1 MTDCITDDFQEQV
14 WQHIAAAAE
23 AFDVN
28 LLCFIHGYFWQPSNT
43 LFDLVD
49 GRNVDGVVAL
59 STALV
64 ARMDEASL
72 DRLYRKVGPVPIV
85 SVGLVLPGFPSV
97 VVDNG
102 SGIREAMNHLIED
115 HGRRCIAFVRG
126 PANNAEAELRFSAYR
141 ESLERHGIA
150 YEPARVFTGNFT
162 RESGERAVRQFLADN
177 AELDA
182 LVAANDNMALSAMR
196 ELQRSGYRIP
206 DDVAVAG
213 FDDVP
218 DAASVY
224 PSLTTVRQPLRDVG
238 WAAME
243 QVLAL
248 IRGEPV
254 PPVTALPAPAVIRR
268 SCGCGALQPRARKT
282 PSIGERVAGAGSDDD
297 DLAGRLEAAL
307 PGGEARLG
315 LPSWA
320 SDLAGALRD
329 EVEGLRPGCLLEMLD
344 TFIGEGLR
352 HHVAAS
358 DWYPVVKALLD
369 GACRRYPEREALAS
383 LFQSATQLVGT
394 LAEQAQSAKLF
405 SFRREIKLLPNSFE
419 MLHLDAE
426 QVRKRIHEAP
436 PDLGFP
442 SLYLSRYADPQ
453 HERASLFLDYALDA
467 CVTLDPAQ
475 ATFPA
480 RQLIPGRFAQD
491 RRYSFAV
498 LPILDGAELAGF
510 ALCGMGPT
518 SGTAYDFLGRQ
529 LSSALTVSSLMNE
542 VRRYATNL
550 EALVEERTRQLHDTQ
565 RQLVEAAR
573 QAGMAELAVGVL
585 HNVGNLINSVTV
597 AADRIAD
604 VVARPRLE
612 GLQKANDVLV
622 ALRQV
627 EAAAVAHAPKLR
639 LLPDYYGK
647 FAATLHQDRADV
659 QRELGDLHSTLDLIR
674 DTIRALQ
681 DYAGSGDDL
690 QLQEETE
697 LVPALESAL
706 GIEEPNIVRERITVR
721 RVYSEAPRVMAPR
734 AKLAHILINVVKNA
748 IESMR
753 SSGKPERIL
762 TLEVRPER
770 EGALVRISDTGEG
783 VREEHRA
790 KIFAYGFTT
799 KQDGH
804 GFGLHTCANHMT
816 ELGGTIQVESEGP
829 GRGATFALYF
839 PAKPGACTAATRVA
853 AEPAE
858 PPGDLLALRGSG
870 TTP

>member
-150 YEPARVFTGNFT
+150 YEPARVFTGKFT
-162 RESGERAVRQFLADN
+162 RESGERAVRQFLADKV
-177 AELDA
+177 ELDA
-182 LVAANDNMALSAMR
+182 LVGANDNMALSAMR

-238 WAAME
+238 WEAIK

-248 IRGEPV
+248 IRGESV
-254 PPVTALPAPAVIRR
+254 PPVTALPAPAVFRR
-268 SCGCGALQPRARKT
+268 SCDCGVQPRARKM
-282 PSIGERVAGAGSDDD
+282 PSIGDRAAGAGSDD

-307 PGGEARLG
+307 PGAQRRLG
-315 LPSWA
+315 RPSWA

-329 EVEGLRPGCLLEMLD
+329 EVEVLLPGRLLEMLD
-344 TFIGEGLR
+344 TLIGEGLR

-358 DWYPVVKALLD
+358 EWYPVVKALLD
-369 GACRRYPEREALAS
+369 GACRRYPEREGLAS

-529 LSSALTVSSLMNE
+529 LSSALTVSSLMSE

-550 EALVEERTRQLHDTQ
+550 EALVEERTRQLHDPQ

-585 HNVGNLINSVTV
+585 HNVGNLINTVNV

-612 GLQKANDVLV
+612 GLQKANDLLV

-627 EAAAVAHAPKLR
+627 EAAAVVHAPKLR
-639 LLPDYYGK
+639 FLPDYYGQ
-647 FAATLHQDRADV
+647 FAVTLHQDRADV
-659 QRELGDLHSTLDLIR
+659 QRELGDLHSTLDQIR

-681 DYAGSGDDL
+681 DYAGNGEDL
-690 QLQEETE
+690 LQQEETE
-697 LVPALESAL
+697 LVPALDGAL
-706 GIEEPNIVRERITVR
+706 SIEEPNIVRDRITVR
-721 RVYSEAPRVMAPR
+721 RVYSEVSQVMAPR

-753 SSGKPERIL
+753 SSGRPERIL

-770 EGALVRISDTGEG
+770 EGVLVRITDTGEG
-783 VREEHRA
+783 VREEHLA

-839 PAKPGACTAATRVA
+839 PAKPRARMAATQAA
-853 AEPAE
+853 AEPGE
-858 PPGDLLALRGSG
+858 PPADLLTLR
-870 TTP
+870 